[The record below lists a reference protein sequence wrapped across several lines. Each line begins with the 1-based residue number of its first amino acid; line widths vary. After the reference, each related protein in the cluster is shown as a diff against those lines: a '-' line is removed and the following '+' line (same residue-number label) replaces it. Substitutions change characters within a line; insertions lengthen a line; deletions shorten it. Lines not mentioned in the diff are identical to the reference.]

1 MPWLKERWRNWYGV
15 SIREKWTIFG
25 DQLVIIQK
33 IKKELEDRVGEIVI
47 IFEVVSKI
55 SKQLNGKFKTIIS
68 NL

>member
-1 MPWLKERWRNWYGV
+1 MV
-15 SIREKWTIFG
+15 SIREKWAIFG

-33 IKKELEDRVGEIVI
+33 IKKELEDRLGKIVI

-55 SKQLNGKFKTIIS
+55 SKQLNGKFKTVIS

>member
-1 MPWLKERWRNWYGV
+1 LVERRWRNWYGV
-15 SIREKWTIFG
+15 SIREKWAIFG

-33 IKKELEDRVGEIVI
+33 IKKELEDRVGKIVI

-55 SKQLNGKFKTIIS
+55 SKQLNGKFKTVIS